1 MSVREHHQE
10 PAPAGAAAAEEAYAP
25 LLRALAERLE
35 ARLVAAWEADPGAGD
50 TLVCVACWHAPGAE
64 LRALAGVTR
73 TTVLRA
79 GEALPGQVFA
89 SGQAAWPAEAAGDDR
104 AQRSAAAAAGLHGA
118 AALPVTSE
126 RGTVGVVELLA
137 ERPFAEPAAAIDLL
151 GLALGQLVERR
162 RAERAGH
169 AALQRHRATL
179 HAALDSVV
187 TMDHEG
193 RVVELNPAAERTF
206 GHASADVVGRDMA
219 DLIVPPELR
228 EPHREGLRRYLADGA
243 SQLLDRR
250 IATEALRADGSR
262 FPVEL
267 TITRIALPGPALFTG
282 HLRDVSDRMRATA
295 ELRAS
300 RARIV
305 EGADEARRRI
315 ERDLHDG
322 AQQQLVSLAL
332 DLRLALRRLDAG
344 DAAAARELIVEADGA
359 LTTALAE
366 LRELARGIH
375 PAVLTEGG
383 LRPALRGLVGRS
395 PVPATV
401 VAVPERRLPASI
413 EAAVYFFVA
422 EGLTNA
428 ARHAGD
434 VQIQVEVID
443 ADALGRLVVEVRD
456 DGDGGADPAG
466 GGLRGLI
473 DRLAVIGGT
482 LTVISPPGGGT
493 TLRGEIPCGS

>member
-10 PAPAGAAAAEEAYAP
+10 AARAYAP
-25 LLRALAERLE
+25 LLGALAERLQ
-35 ARLVAAWEADPGAGD
+35 ARFAAAWEPDPGAGD
-50 TLVCVACWHAPGAE
+50 TLVCAACWHAPGAE
-64 LRALAGVTR
+64 LRALAGVTQA
-73 TTVLRA
+73 TVLRA
-79 GEALPGQVFA
+79 GEALPGRVFA
-89 SGQAAWPAEAAGDDR
+89 AGQAAWRAEAVGDDR
-104 AQRSAAAAAGLHGA
+104 PAAAAAGLHGA
-118 AALPVTSE
+118 AALPVSSE
-126 RGTVGVVELLA
+126 RGTVGVVEVLG
-137 ERPFAEPAAAIDLL
+137 ERPIPAPVVGEPATAIDLL

-169 AALQRHRATL
+169 AARQRHRATL

-228 EPHREGLRRYLADGA
+228 EPHRQGLRRYLADGA

-344 DAAAARELIVEADGA
+344 DATAARELIVEADGA

-375 PAVLTEGG
+375 PAVLTDGG

-434 VQIQVEVID
+434 VQIQVEVTD

-493 TLRGEIPCGS
+493 TLRGEIPCAS